1 MRIAYVTMDAGVPV
15 FGRKGC
21 SVHAQAMVQ
30 AFRDLGHDVE
40 LFTTR
45 AGGEP
50 PAPFRDLPVHLLP
63 ITRPDGRRP
72 ATHAALA
79 VNYHL
84 RTALEERAPFD
95 LVYERYSL
103 WSYAGMDWAARAGVR
118 SVLEVNAP
126 LIEEQVRFRGTLDV
140 GAATRVAER
149 AFGVAGVLSA
159 VSPGVAAY
167 LERFPAA
174 RGRIRV
180 TPNAVDPERF
190 PLGVVP
196 AWTPPPG
203 SFTVGFL
210 GTLKAWH
217 GVAVLLQAFEVL
229 GRFYPEAR
237 LLLVGDG
244 PERERL
250 EAQAA
255 RLGVSERVH
264 FAGAVDPGEVPAW
277 LAAMD
282 VAVAPYEPLEDF
294 YFSPLKVYEYMAA
307 GLPVV
312 VSAVGELRTLVQHE
326 LLGITVAPGDVLA
339 LASGLAVLR
348 RDADLRHRLGANAR
362 AVVLRDHTWRQ
373 AAMRLLAAATAGPRP
388 QRTRPTEA
396 R

>member
-1 MRIAYVTMDAGVPV
+1 M
-15 FGRKGC
+15 
-21 SVHAQAMVQ
+21 
-30 AFRDLGHDVE
+30 
-40 LFTTR
+40 
-45 AGGEP
+45 
-50 PAPFRDLPVHLLP
+50 HLLP
-63 ITRPDGRRP
+63 ITRGDGRRP

-84 RTALEERAPFD
+84 RTALDDRAPFD

-103 WSYAGMDWAARAGVR
+103 WSYAGMDWAARAGVP

-126 LIEEQVRFRGTLDV
+126 LIEEQARFRGSVDGQ
-140 GAATRVAER
+140 GASRVAER
-149 AFGVAGVLSA
+149 AFGTAGLLAA

-167 LERFPAA
+167 LNQFAGA
-174 RGRIRV
+174 QGRIRV
-180 TPNAVDPERF
+180 IPNAVDPERF
-190 PLGVVP
+190 PLGIRP

-255 RLGVSERVH
+255 ALGLTDRVH
-264 FAGAVDPGEVPAW
+264 FAGAVEPEDVPAW

-282 VAVAPYEPLEDF
+282 VAVAPYEPLDDF

-312 VSAVGELRTLVQHE
+312 ASAVGELRTLVQHE
-326 LLGITVAPGDVLA
+326 LLGITVAPGDVQA

-373 AAMRLLAAATAGPRP
+373 AAERLLGTAATGPHPRV
-388 QRTRPTEA
+388 TRPTEA